1 MDKRDETPEILT
13 DILYRPIELTDIN
26 GELFRRF
33 SRRQVVN
40 DCRRWVDGKWVVR
53 KDPFIDDWTKED
65 YEWIIDKM
73 HRIIDEGGFLYGA
86 FEGEYLKGFVSV
98 LSEPLGS
105 RRQYLDLFFL
115 FVSEEQRGK
124 GVGKRLFAQARK
136 WAREKGA
143 ESLYISAHSAIESQT
158 FYRAMGCVDAEEI
171 SQPHVLHEPLDCQM
185 ECRVDD
191 IL

>member
-1 MDKRDETPEILT
+1 VDNTE
-13 DILYRPIELTDIN
+13 ILYRPIVTTDIN
-26 GELFRRF
+26 SELFSRF
-33 SRRQVVN
+33 SRKQVVD
-40 DCRRWVDGKWVVR
+40 DCRRRVDGKWVVR
-53 KDPFIDDWTKED
+53 KDPFIDDWSEED
-65 YEWIIDKM
+65 YEWILKKM
-73 HRIIDEGGFLYGA
+73 QNIIEEGGLLYGA

-98 LSEPLGS
+98 LPEPLGS

-124 GVGKRLFAQARK
+124 GMGKKLFAEARK

-143 ESLYISAHSAIESQT
+143 ESLYISAHSAIESQN

-171 SQPHVLHEPLDCQM
+171 SQLHVNHEPKDCQM